1 MAASQARLI
10 THPWSNV
17 PIMRALNGAIGLAF
31 ATVLVG
37 TAAIQDPTLVTNPP
51 EHFSMRVLVSGLEGP
66 WEVTWGPDG
75 QLWATERK
83 GRRVIRIN
91 PADGTRSTLLTV
103 HEVHQSVQQDGLL
116 GLALHPDFLR
126 GSDDVFLA
134 FTYDDAPGPA
144 LVRRLAIRKYHYNQ
158 ATRTLGNPEDVI
170 TGLPTH
176 DDHVGGRLAIGPDRK
191 LYLTIGDQGSNF
203 GSNRCNANH
212 AQDLPTAAQV
222 SAKDWSNYQGKILRI
237 NLDGSI
243 PPDNPEIN
251 GVRSHVFSY
260 GHRNPLG
267 LVFGPSGFLYES
279 EHGPSTDDEVNLIES
294 GRNYGWP
301 NVAGYRDDKS
311 YVYANYSKSSPQP
324 CASLGRGAGAG
335 SPPPSVPTQ
344 KETAWNDPRFMP
356 PLRTFFTVETG
367 YDLGRIGS
375 ATIAPGGI
383 DYYTGTAIPGWNNS
397 LLVLS
402 LIRGAV
408 YRLSLSSDGKSVQGP
423 PAEFFKA
430 GNRYRDIALNPDGRT
445 LYLATDPSGPSR
457 NLPQGQ
463 QGLAN
468 PGAILE
474 YTYSG
479 N

>member
-1 MAASQARLI
+1 
-10 THPWSNV
+10 
-17 PIMRALNGAIGLAF
+17 MRALIGAFGLAF
-31 ATVLVG
+31 AAVLVG
-37 TAAIQDPTLVTNPP
+37 TAIQDPTLVTNPP
-51 EHFSMRVLVSGLEGP
+51 EHFSMRVVASGLEGP
-66 WEVTWGPDG
+66 WELTWGPDG

-116 GLALHPDFLR
+116 GMAPHPDFLR

-134 FTYDDAPGPA
+134 FTYDDAPGPTLA
-144 LVRRLAIRKYHYNQ
+144 RRLAIRKYHYSQ

-203 GSNRCNANH
+203 GANRCNANH
-212 AQDLPTAAQV
+212 AQDLPTSAQV
-222 SAKDWSNYQGKILRI
+222 RAKDWSNYQGKILRI

-243 PPDNPEIN
+243 PADNPEIN

-267 LVFGPSGFLYES
+267 LVFGPNGLLYES

-311 YVYANYSKSSPQP
+311 YVYANWSASKGPA
-324 CASLGRGAGAG
+324 CRDL
-335 SPPPSVPTQ
+335 PPGNAVPASVPTQ
-344 KETAWNDPRFMP
+344 NESAWNDARFAP

-367 YDLGRIGS
+367 YDIRGIGS

-383 DYYTGTAIPGWNNS
+383 DVYTSSVIPGWHNS
-397 LLVLS
+397 LLALS

-408 YRLSLSSDGKSVQGP
+408 YRLKLSDDGRSVVGAP
-423 PAEFFKA
+423 TEMFPTA
-430 GNRYRDIALNPDGRT
+430 NRYRDVALNPDGRT
-445 LYLATDPSGPSR
+445 IYLATDPEGPSR
-457 NLPQGQ
+457 DPSGAQRT
-463 QGLAN
+463 LAN
-468 PGAILE
+468 PGSILE
-474 YTYSG
+474 FTFT
-479 N
+479 NN